1 MGEEVTVPLKWIS
14 MVVSTKMYDDTKAK
28 EIVVDE
34 LKRKLPTG
42 AKFHNVEWHTYI
54 GEDLC
59 KCFVTYYEVPD
70 ED

>member
-1 MGEEVTVPLKWIS
+1 MSDEIVVPLKWLG
-14 MVVSTKMYDDTKAK
+14 MAVSLEMYEDTKAR

-42 AKFHNVEWHTYI
+42 AKFHNIEWHTYL
-54 GEDLC
+54 GEDFC
-59 KCFVTYYEVPD
+59 NCFVTYYEVPN